1 MCSFT
6 LFWGHFFSG
15 LCIWSSSISFRKQ
28 GAELLFLAHF
38 NSQFKKSSALL
49 ARFSP
54 FLPPPAHVLSPRSP
68 LAYLLILLCLI
79 RSITTDSLGANSF
92 ILGKSAEPTTWRSIS
107 QTSSMSLQAWL
118 PAWLGGMHRKE
129 GEHHKP
135 METTNTTLIYQAA
148 WLAWGSRLYGPHR
161 NQVDA
166 LWQKTPNFISGS
178 RFQEE

>member
-15 LCIWSSSISFRKQ
+15 LCIWSFSISFGKQ
-28 GAELLFLAHF
+28 GAELLSLAHF
-38 NSQFKKSSALL
+38 DSQRKKCSALL

-54 FLPPPAHVLSPRSP
+54 FLPPLGHVLSPWSL
-68 LAYLLILLCLI
+68 LAYLFILLCLI
-79 RSITTDSLGANSF
+79 RSITTDSLRANSF
-92 ILGKSAEPTTWRSIS
+92 TLGRSTEATTWRSIS

-135 METTNTTLIYQAA
+135 METTDTTLI
-148 WLAWGSRLYGPHR
+148 
-161 NQVDA
+161 
-166 LWQKTPNFISGS
+166 F
-178 RFQEE
+178 